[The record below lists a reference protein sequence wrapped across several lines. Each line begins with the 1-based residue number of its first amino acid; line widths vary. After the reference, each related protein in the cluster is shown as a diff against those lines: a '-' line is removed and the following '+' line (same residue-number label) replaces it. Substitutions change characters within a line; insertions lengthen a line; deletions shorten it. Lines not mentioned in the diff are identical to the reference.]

1 MSTTL
6 TKNEEEE
13 IEKAQT
19 KVNKVTLNEYKAER
33 LYQLKKF
40 IKAQLN
46 IPEHFKGET
55 LQQALQKIDSS
66 HLKQL
71 VQQFDRLYPQKQSFS
86 NGQVACSPRYHQE
99 FGTSNLESAEIIYKK
114 QREINSDEK
123 ENCQVQRGKQ
133 SQHVKENCQAAEP
146 KQKVQIKILNEL
158 LHKLAANSKN
168 GGAASQLVSSS
179 NLNGKVFGSKG
190 WFNLKPKSFIS
201 PKKSG
206 KYSMLGK
213 RSSMAAFSQAQKE
226 NQNSAQPIYQPIPKR
241 SKQDSPSF
249 QALGSEPSE
258 KSSGGS
264 KPREQV
270 SESLRNL
277 VK

>member
-71 VQQFDRLYPQKQSFS
+71 VQQFDRLYP
-86 NGQVACSPRYHQE
+86 
-99 FGTSNLESAEIIYKK
+99 
-114 QREINSDEK
+114 
-123 ENCQVQRGKQ
+123 
-133 SQHVKENCQAAEP
+133 
-146 KQKVQIKILNEL
+146 
-158 LHKLAANSKN
+158 
-168 GGAASQLVSSS
+168 
-179 NLNGKVFGSKG
+179 
-190 WFNLKPKSFIS
+190 
-201 PKKSG
+201 
-206 KYSMLGK
+206 
-213 RSSMAAFSQAQKE
+213 
-226 NQNSAQPIYQPIPKR
+226 
-241 SKQDSPSF
+241 
-249 QALGSEPSE
+249 
-258 KSSGGS
+258 
-264 KPREQV
+264 
-270 SESLRNL
+270 
-277 VK
+277 